1 MIIANA
7 ILQLSSTWYIILSFN
22 QCFIIKILPYWF
34 VAKNI
39 ENYRKYYIFFNFRFT
54 ENIFS
59 SIAENQ
65 DNMIF
70 TLSVFMKMLFFM
82 QCYVRQVFQN
92 FLHSP
97 LSKIAMYEFW
107 YDYVKTKVC
116 RKIKIMLYG
125 YRQLYSLHKN
135 VIYMKMIFIKTL
147 QKMLRQDLIL
157 QTMNK
162 IDHYLKEKRKSFLVQ

>member
-39 ENYRKYYIFFNFRFT
+39 ENYRKYGIFFNFRFT
-54 ENIFS
+54 ENIFL

-70 TLSVFMKMLFFM
+70 TLSVFTKMLFFM

-107 YDYVKTKVC
+107 YDYVKTKCVEKSKLC
-116 RKIKIMLYG
+116 YIDTGSIIVYIKM
-125 YRQLYSLHKN
+125 
-135 VIYMKMIFIKTL
+135 
-147 QKMLRQDLIL
+147 
-157 QTMNK
+157 
-162 IDHYLKEKRKSFLVQ
+162 